1 MLRRS
6 RAMVSS
12 RRLWKSRLIFWLGAI
27 AIGVISVGFATA
39 ADYAQE
45 LFRHITVGSGRSWLP
60 LIITP
65 LGFLLCAYLSLTL
78 FPGTSGSGIPQAI
91 AAQSLTEPGE
101 RTALLSLKIV
111 FGKIFLTVL
120 GLFSGG
126 SIGREG
132 PTVQIGSA
140 IMLQS
145 ASIGGMAH
153 SRGLILAGSAA
164 GIAAAFN
171 TPLAGIVFAIEE
183 MSRSY
188 QSRTNGIVLS
198 AVIIAGV
205 ASLSLLGN
213 YTYFGIS
220 DSIGELPRDLGLVV
234 VCGVT
239 GGLFGALF
247 SRLVINLTRRI
258 RRWKANGNGFRR
270 SLWQALA
277 CGIITAIIGFA
288 FAGATFGTGYGE
300 ARSAIEGEALPV
312 TFFFGKLIVTVAATV
327 SGIPGGLF
335 APSLAV
341 GAGLGSSIA
350 LIMGTNIGLSSIL
363 GMAGYFAGV
372 VQSPMT
378 AFVIIIEM
386 TGSHSNIV
394 PVMAASMIGY
404 GTARFVSPE
413 PLYGTL
419 ARFFI
424 ADAIRLRRAKAQ
436 AARGDDADPAPD
448 AAERSQN

>member
-1 MLRRS
+1 M
-6 RAMVSS
+6 
-12 RRLWKSRLIFWLGAI
+12 IFWLGAI

-45 LFRHITVGSGRSWLP
+45 LFRGLTVDAGRNWLP

-65 LGFLLCAYLSLTL
+65 LGFLLCAYLALTL

-91 AAQSLTEPGE
+91 AAQTLTEPGE
-101 RTALLSLKIV
+101 RAKLLSLKMV
-111 FGKIFLTVL
+111 FGKILLTIL

-145 ASIGGMAH
+145 ASLGGMAH

-188 QSRTNGIVLS
+188 QSRTNGVVLS
-198 AVIIAGV
+198 AVIIAGI

-220 DSIGELPRDLGLVV
+220 DSIGELPRDLGLVL

-247 SRLVINLTRRI
+247 SRLVINITRRI
-258 RRWKANGNGFRR
+258 RRWKANGNAFRR
-270 SLWQALA
+270 SLLQALI
-277 CGIITAIIGFA
+277 CGIITAVIGYVY
-288 FAGATFGTGYGE
+288 AGSTFGTGYGE
-300 ARSAIEGEALPV
+300 ARASIEGEALPL
-312 TFFFGKLIVTVAATV
+312 TFFFAKLIATVAATV

-350 LIMGTNIGLSSIL
+350 LIMGTNVGLASIL

-378 AFVIIIEM
+378 AFVIIVEM

-424 ADAIRLRRAKAQ
+424 ADALRLRRAKAQ
-436 AARGDDADPAPD
+436 AARETDTD
-448 AAERSQN
+448 AAPEGAAKA